1 MDQFRQL
8 YEQAA
13 DGDIDGFMSGI
24 SERLNELV
32 REEKPVS
39 IRTLESDAS
48 FMEVRQLSHQDPY
61 THRGFSKPR
70 GYAGDAVLLDYIY
83 GTAPIPEGTTET
95 GARILAWC
103 QQNSVAFQAVRARRS
118 ALAQHMLRAKQLD
131 QRSKCLSVACG
142 HLRELALVD
151 GGLPENLSVVALD
164 QDPLSLAVVQATYGK
179 TVVPMH
185 VQIGSLISG
194 PSTMDEQFDLITVA
208 GLYDYLDAAS
218 AERLTTTLG
227 RCLKPG
233 GRLII
238 SNFIDCWERGYMEYL
253 MKWKLL
259 YRSLEQVNHFASG
272 LGYGYSIHCSSDSTR
287 SIAYLQV
294 DRE

>member
-1 MDQFRQL
+1 MKQFRQL
-8 YEQAA
+8 YEQAE
-13 DGDIDGFMSGI
+13 DGDIDGFMSSI

-32 REEKPVS
+32 REPNPIS
-39 IRTLESDAS
+39 ISVLEADAD
-48 FMEVRQLSHQDPY
+48 FIEIRQLTHQDPY
-61 THRGFSKPR
+61 TYRGFKKPR
-70 GYAGDAVLLDYIY
+70 GYAGDAVLLDFIY
-83 GTAPIPEGTTET
+83 GTAPLPEGTTET
-95 GARILAWC
+95 GAKILAWC
-103 QQNSVAFQAVRARRS
+103 QQNSVAFQAVCARRS
-118 ALAQHMLRAKQLD
+118 DLAQHMLRAKQLD
-131 QRSKCLSVACG
+131 QKSKCLSVACG

-164 QDPLSLAVVQATYGK
+164 QDPLSLAVVRATYGK

-194 PSTMDEQFDLITVA
+194 SSSMNEQFDLITVA
-208 GLYDYLDAAS
+208 GLYDYLDAVS
-218 AERLTTTLG
+218 ANRLTTTLG

-253 MKWKLL
+253 MRWRLL
-259 YRSLEQVNHFASG
+259 YRPLEQVSNFASG
-272 LGYGYSIHCSSDSTR
+272 LENGYSIQTYSDSTN